1 MKAIVTILFSLA
13 LVLAHLPASA
23 SPVKQLC
30 QSASACGCG
39 NSSCCVKTAD
49 AVPAPVAPA
58 PATDNSRTQLL
69 AAFQAVAR
77 FVLIQSDSVAPLA
90 FLPAPP
96 APAAVPLYVRNCSY
110 LI

>member
-13 LVLAHLPASA
+13 LVLSHLPASA

-30 QSASACGCG
+30 NLATACDCG
-39 NSSCCVKTAD
+39 NSNCCMKA
-49 AVPAPVAPA
+49 AESAPAPVAPA
-58 PATDNSRTQLL
+58 PNPDSSRTQLVV
-69 AAFQAVAR
+69 AFQAVAH
-77 FVLIQSDSVAPLA
+77 FFLAQPEANTSHA
-90 FLPAPP
+90 FLAVPP